1 MGYMKQAG
9 IILVISFVGEVI
21 KQMVKIPIPAS
32 IYGFVILFI
41 LLQTKVM
48 GDDSVKDAGSFFIEI
63 MPLMFIPGAVGI
75 IEAWKQIEYRWH
87 IYSVIIIVST
97 VVVIIFSGRVTEFIL
112 KMENRDESTDH

>member
-1 MGYMKQAG
+1 MGYVKQAG

-32 IYGFVILFI
+32 IYDFVILFI